1 MSSKGIMKGFSQEV
15 RAVFNF
21 VGSEDFT
28 AKGKHYYVYFF
39 QMESEA
45 GLKMIK
51 VISEVAPE
59 NANKIMLTSFNN
71 SLSVRI
77 E

>member
-1 MSSKGIMKGFSQEV
+1 MISKDFSQEV
-15 RAVFNF
+15 KAVFNF

-28 AKGKHYYVYFF
+28 AKNKHYYVYYF
-39 QMESEA
+39 QMECES

-51 VISEVAPE
+51 VISEIAPE
-59 NANKIMLTSFNN
+59 NASKIMLTSFNN
-71 SLSVRI
+71 SISVRI

>member
-1 MSSKGIMKGFSQEV
+1 MSKGVSKGFSQEV
-15 RAVFNF
+15 KATLNF

-28 AKGKHYYVYFF
+28 AKNKHYYVYFF
-39 QMESEA
+39 QMESEG
-45 GLKMIK
+45 GLRMIK

-59 NANKIMLTSFNN
+59 FANRVVLTSYNN
-71 SLSVRI
+71 QISVKI

>member
-1 MSSKGIMKGFSQEV
+1 MIGKDFSKEV

-28 AKGKHYYVYFF
+28 AKNKHYYVYYF
-39 QMESEA
+39 QMESEG
-45 GLKMIK
+45 GLRMIK

-59 NANKIMLTSFNN
+59 NATKIYLTSFNN
-71 SLSVRI
+71 SVSVRI

>member
-1 MSSKGIMKGFSQEV
+1 MIGKDFSQEV
-15 RAVFNF
+15 MAVFRF

-28 AKGKHYYVYFF
+28 AKNKHYYVYYF
-39 QMESEA
+39 QMDGES

-59 NANKIMLTSFNN
+59 NASKIVLTSFNN
-71 SLSVRI
+71 ALSVRI

>member
-1 MSSKGIMKGFSQEV
+1 MIGKGFSQEV
-15 RAVFNF
+15 KGLFSF

-28 AKGKHYYVYFF
+28 AKNKHYYVYYF
-39 QMESEA
+39 QMESES

-51 VISEVAPE
+51 VISEIAPE
-59 NANKIMLTSFNN
+59 NASKIMLTSFNN

>member
-1 MSSKGIMKGFSQEV
+1 MIGKGFSQDV
-15 RAVFNF
+15 KAVFSF

-28 AKGKHYYVYFF
+28 AKNKHYYVYYF
-39 QMESEA
+39 QMESES

-51 VISEVAPE
+51 VISEIDPE
-59 NANKIMLTSFNN
+59 NASKIMLTSFNN
-71 SLSVRI
+71 ALSVRI

>member
-1 MSSKGIMKGFSQEV
+1 MIGKGFSQEV
-15 RAVFNF
+15 KGLFNF

-28 AKGKHYYVYFF
+28 AKNKHYYVYYF
-39 QMESEA
+39 QMECES

-59 NANKIMLTSFNN
+59 NASKITLTSFNN
-71 SLSVRI
+71 ALSVRI